1 MRGRSSLVLS
11 LFLILSAF
19 SSEGAILR
27 GRVVSVLDGDTFDV
41 MCGRRKLRVRCLL
54 MDTPELHHP
63 VRGIEEFGLEAMKA
77 AESMVLGK
85 SVILETAGVDRYER
99 TLAHLWY
106 RDGKEDRDRLLS
118 EELCRLGLAQ
128 PLLMGDELT
137 YSDRLELAL
146 EEACSEGN
154 GFWRV
159 ARSRLFSPGQIKS
172 ELTSLRGHFVEVRL
186 RVSRISDGPSLWR
199 IYPSERGFSVTVRK
213 EVFRGVL
220 PGYLSEGAEIRVVGK
235 VMAGYHGAEISI
247 GSAIQ
252 ISPFRHI

>member
-11 LFLILSAF
+11 MFLILSAF

-27 GRVVSVLDGDTFDV
+27 GQVASVLDGDTFDV
-41 MCGRRKLRVRCLL
+41 MCERRKLRVRCLL
-54 MDTPELHHP
+54 VDTPELHHP
-63 VRGIEEFGLEAMKA
+63 VRGQEEFGLEAMKV

-85 SVILETAGVDRYER
+85 AVVLETAGVDRYGR

-106 RDGKEDRDRLLS
+106 SDGKEDRLLS

-137 YSDRLELAL
+137 YVDRVELAL
-146 EEACSEGN
+146 AEACSEGN

-159 ARSRLFSPGQIKS
+159 ARSRLFLPGQIKS

-220 PGYLSEGAEIRVVGK
+220 PDYLFEGAEIRVVGK

-252 ISPFRHI
+252 ISPSRHI